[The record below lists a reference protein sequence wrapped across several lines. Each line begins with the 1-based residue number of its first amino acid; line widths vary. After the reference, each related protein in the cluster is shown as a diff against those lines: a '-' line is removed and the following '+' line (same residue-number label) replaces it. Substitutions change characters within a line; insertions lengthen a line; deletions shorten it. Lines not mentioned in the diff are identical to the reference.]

1 MNIVS
6 YKARNVNTFLKK
18 GSNIMKKKVIL
29 IGAGGR
35 GYTYTNIMKDN
46 FSDYYEVVAVAEPIN
61 ERRNYIKEKHS
72 LPDEMCF
79 TTWEPLLAMPKLADI
94 ALICTMDRDHVAPA
108 LAAIEVGYDLMLEKP
123 AGATPEEC
131 RAIQRA
137 AEKKGVFVLICH
149 VLRFTKFFMAL
160 KNIVDSGKIG
170 RVMNIQA
177 IEAVNNIH
185 QSHSFVRGN
194 WRNSD
199 ESSPM
204 ILQKTCHDFDI
215 ISWILGKKCK
225 RVQSF
230 GSLSHFTRENAPAD
244 APEYCIE
251 GCPHADT
258 CYYNA
263 VKLYT
268 GTHNRSGWFQNA
280 ATKKFNPTPEDCEK
294 AARETDYGKCV
305 YKCPNNVVDRQVVNL
320 EYEDG
325 TVVSFTMSAFNKGG
339 RNIRIMGTDG
349 ELSGNAGDNF
359 VSLYS
364 FATEQI
370 EKIDLDSGFLDDSIL
385 SGHGGGDA
393 GIIKALKDLIEGIPN
408 KSICDIAES
417 CDNHMI
423 AFAAEESRVMGTI
436 VDMDEFSARF

>member
-1 MNIVS
+1 
-6 YKARNVNTFLKK
+6 
-18 GSNIMKKKVIL
+18 MKKKVIL

-170 RVMNIQA
+170 RVMSIQA

-364 FATEQI
+364 FATEQV

-423 AFAAEESRVMGTI
+423 SFAAEESRLTGKV
-436 VDMDEFSARF
+436 VDLDEFSARF

>member
-1 MNIVS
+1 
-6 YKARNVNTFLKK
+6 
-18 GSNIMKKKVIL
+18 MKKKVIL

-170 RVMNIQA
+170 RVMSIQA

-364 FATEQI
+364 FATEQT

-423 AFAAEESRVMGTI
+423 SFAAEESRLTGKV
-436 VDMDEFSARF
+436 VDLDEFSARF

>member
-1 MNIVS
+1 
-6 YKARNVNTFLKK
+6 
-18 GSNIMKKKVIL
+18 
-29 IGAGGR
+29 
-35 GYTYTNIMKDN
+35 
-46 FSDYYEVVAVAEPIN
+46 
-61 ERRNYIKEKHS
+61 
-72 LPDEMCF
+72 
-79 TTWEPLLAMPKLADI
+79 
-94 ALICTMDRDHVAPA
+94 
-108 LAAIEVGYDLMLEKP
+108 
-123 AGATPEEC
+123 
-131 RAIQRA
+131 
-137 AEKKGVFVLICH
+137 
-149 VLRFTKFFMAL
+149 
-160 KNIVDSGKIG
+160 
-170 RVMNIQA
+170 MNIQA

-423 AFAAEESRVMGTI
+423 SFAAEESRLTGKV
-436 VDMDEFSARF
+436 VDLDEFSARF

>member
-1 MNIVS
+1 
-6 YKARNVNTFLKK
+6 
-18 GSNIMKKKVIL
+18 MKKKVIL

-79 TTWEPLLAMPKLADI
+79 TTWEPLLAMPKFADI

-268 GTHNRSGWFQNA
+268 GTHNRSRWFQNA

-364 FATEQI
+364 FATEQT

-393 GIIKALKDLIEGIPN
+393 GIIKALKDLIEGNPN

-423 AFAAEESRVMGTI
+423 SFAAEESRLTGKV
-436 VDMDEFSARF
+436 VDLDEFSARF

>member
-1 MNIVS
+1 
-6 YKARNVNTFLKK
+6 
-18 GSNIMKKKVIL
+18 MKKKVIL

-35 GYTYTNIMKDN
+35 GYTYTNIMKDS

-170 RVMNIQA
+170 RVMSIQA

-263 VKLYT
+263 VKLYM

-364 FATEQI
+364 FATEQT

-423 AFAAEESRVMGTI
+423 SFAAEESRLTGKV
-436 VDMDEFSARF
+436 VDLDEFSARF

>member
-1 MNIVS
+1 
-6 YKARNVNTFLKK
+6 
-18 GSNIMKKKVIL
+18 MKKKVIL

-46 FSDYYEVVAVAEPIN
+46 FSDYYEVVAVAEPID

-79 TTWEPLLAMPKLADI
+79 TTWELLLAMPKLADI

-339 RNIRIMGTDG
+339 RNIRIMGTEG
-349 ELSGNAGDNF
+349 ELSGNAADNF

-364 FATEQI
+364 FATEQT
-370 EKIDLDSGFLDDSIL
+370 EKIDLDSGFFDDSIL

-393 GIIKALKDLIEGIPN
+393 GIIKALKDLIEGNPN

-423 AFAAEESRVMGTI
+423 AFAAEESRLNGTI
-436 VDMDEFSARF
+436 VDMDEYMSRF

>member
-1 MNIVS
+1 
-6 YKARNVNTFLKK
+6 
-18 GSNIMKKKVIL
+18 MKKKVIL

-94 ALICTMDRDHVAPA
+94 ALICTMDRDHEAPA
-108 LAAIEVGYDLMLEKP
+108 LAAIEAGYDLMLEKP

-149 VLRFTKFFMAL
+149 VLRFTAFYMGI
-160 KNIVDSGKIG
+160 KNIIDSGKIG
-170 RVMNIQA
+170 RIMNIQA
-177 IEAVNNIH
+177 VECVGNIH

-194 WRNSD
+194 WRNSE

-215 ISWILGKKCK
+215 ISWLLGKKCK

-230 GSLSHFTRENAPAD
+230 GSLTHFTRENAPEGS
-244 APEYCIE
+244 PEYCIE

-263 VKLYT
+263 VKIYLDENT
-268 GTHNRSGWFQNA
+268 SGWFKRTS
-280 ATKKFNPTPEDCEK
+280 TKKVDPTFEE
-294 AARETDYGKCV
+294 RECAIRTTDYGRCV
-305 YKCPNNVVDRQVVNL
+305 YKCPNNVVDRQIVNL

-325 TVVSFTMSAFNKGG
+325 ALVSFTMSAFNKGG
-339 RNIRIMGTDG
+339 RTIRVMGTEG
-349 ELSGNAGDNF
+349 EISGNAGDNF
-359 VSLYS
+359 VELYR
-364 FATEQI
+364 FDTKKTER
-370 EKIDLDSGFLDDSIL
+370 IDLDSGVVGDSIL
-385 SGHGGGDA
+385 SGHGGGDP
-393 GIIKALKDLIEGIPN
+393 GIVKALIDLIEGVPN
-408 KSICDIAES
+408 KSICDISES

-423 AFAAEESRVMGTI
+423 AFAAEESRLKVTI

>member
-1 MNIVS
+1 
-6 YKARNVNTFLKK
+6 
-18 GSNIMKKKVIL
+18 MKKKVIL

-364 FATEQI
+364 FATEQT

-423 AFAAEESRVMGTI
+423 SFAAEESRLTGKV
-436 VDMDEFSARF
+436 VDLDEFSARF